1 MKTVA
6 TFSTPTEAQL
16 VIARLRSAGI
26 ETNLRDELTVT
37 TDWALSNAVGGVKIE
52 VADEDWTAA
61 RELLELP
68 VSDEGLVQCP
78 HCASTNIRFRPI
90 GAFTAI
96 CVALFAFVLPSRKA
110 TVDCLSCKR
119 SFSIP
124 IRTH

>member
-52 VADEDWTAA
+52 VADDDWEAA
-61 RELLELP
+61 REILELP
-68 VSDEGLVQCP
+68 ASEESLVHCP
-78 HCASTNIRFRPI
+78 RCGSGDIWFRPI
-90 GAFTAI
+90 GALTAI
-96 CVALFAFVLPSRKA
+96 CFSLGLPFPTRKA
-110 TVDCLSCKR
+110 TVDCRSCKR
-119 SFSIP
+119 SFTVP
-124 IRTH
+124 LTPR